1 MRQQRPSFQPRPQSP
16 RRPAPITT
24 PPCAP
29 PTWPGGTARIDCSNE
44 RAVRSPSHS
53 SFFLFVW
60 GRVFVDH
67 YLRRRDLQLVADTG
81 VRADRR
87 GHITGLPQ
95 CPGRRQQMEWLTFR
109 RLAFLCGDHPPLSQ
123 SIYMGWSRRE
133 TALNALATY
142 RLARTSKQRVYCT
155 GLVGLG

>member
-1 MRQQRPSFQPRPQSP
+1 
-16 RRPAPITT
+16 
-24 PPCAP
+24 
-29 PTWPGGTARIDCSNE
+29 
-44 RAVRSPSHS
+44 
-53 SFFLFVW
+53 
-60 GRVFVDH
+60 
-67 YLRRRDLQLVADTG
+67 